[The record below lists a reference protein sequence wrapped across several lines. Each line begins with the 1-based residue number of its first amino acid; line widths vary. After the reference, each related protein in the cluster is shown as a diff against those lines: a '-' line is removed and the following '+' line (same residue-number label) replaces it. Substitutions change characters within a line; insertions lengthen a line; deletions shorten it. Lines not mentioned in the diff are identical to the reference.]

1 MLKRLVL
8 ILITIAASAALIG
21 SLTLW
26 VVLSRW
32 IPTKGKALVIETVER
47 HVPVVVSI
55 GAMRYELFRGFALED
70 VHAVDP
76 LSGDTWLAA
85 PSMRIRVGWLPL
97 LLQKHVVFHARAPI
111 TAPCT
116 TTLALSGRYRLRQ
129 PALKLEIKSAEI
141 PLSSL
146 TAPLTRYVPSS
157 LQDGTVQLQLRV
169 RRAPDLP
176 LEISGRVTGAQLVWV
191 GPSWRLTGDAA
202 VEGTTQPL
210 RTARGRWLI
219 EADARLSRALL
230 EGFPIVGPISEIH
243 GAIRISPEQLDIQ
256 QLAGT
261 ALGSPWTLEGTVAM
275 GARPS
280 FEALITSRAALGPLA
295 AAFPTLASS
304 WQPAG
309 AADVRAV
316 CRGPLTPQ
324 PVVDCLA
331 HAEFREVTLTGSRLA
346 QPITRIAG
354 TVVHDLL
361 ARQLSIIRLE
371 GSVLDEALSLNGDLT
386 LSSPPILSLVLTG
399 TLPLTVLAPW
409 LPPDSAFTQLEGTA
423 VLELHIEG
431 RGDAPRYL
439 GRVELHDARADIAPL
454 AKRLEG
460 VTGQILLT
468 EQEIATRGMTLRVGD
483 QPLTLTGSVV
493 PGAVPS
499 VTATV
504 QFPEGWCRLVSR
516 ISPEELVIDEGELK
530 VRHSQVRLR
539 GRISR
544 TREHSSAVRIE
555 GFVELGELHALPFAP
570 LPALEPWRLQGQTAI
585 EATFQGRLSHWTDA
599 DIQGGIRAEA
609 VRIRDVPLEQ
619 VVGSFEQAD
628 RVLRLRIPSAVAAG
642 GRFSG
647 ELTLDTRSRATGYA
661 LNVDLVGLQ
670 LERLRDTMPAWRGRD
685 VSGQASTRLA
695 ATGIWPQRSSWRGE
709 GWLSASGEQL
719 GNVPLLDKLFR
730 GLFGALANRLG
741 LETLRR
747 GQVRQAAVSWRLA
760 NERLFTDDLRF
771 GGLAAGEP
779 VALYAKGSVGLDGTL
794 DFVIEPEFSEGM
806 ILQAPTTSTLA
817 STILKAADRLERLRR
832 LVGRHRLTGTLK
844 NPDYR
849 FELSTQEIFKQLA
862 PVPGD
867 LLENLFDAVR

>member
-1 MLKRLVL
+1 MLKRIVV
-8 ILITIAASAALIG
+8 TIVMAVVSLSLIG
-21 SLTLW
+21 SLALW

-32 IPTKGKALVIETVER
+32 VPTKGKALVIETVER

-55 GAMRYELFRGFALED
+55 GAMRYELFRGFALDD

-97 LLQKHVVFHARAPI
+97 LLQKHVVFHASAPI

-129 PALKLEIKSAEI
+129 PSLTLEIKSVNI

-157 LQDGTVQLQLRV
+157 LQDGTLQFQLHLRQ
-169 RRAPDLP
+169 APDLP
-176 LEISGRVTGAQLVWV
+176 WEISGRVTGAQLVWV
-191 GPSWRLTGDAA
+191 GPSWRLTGDAT
-202 VEGTTQPL
+202 VEGRAQPP
-210 RTARGRWLI
+210 RTGRDRWLI
-219 EADARLSRALL
+219 EAEARLSRALL
-230 EGFPIVGPISEIH
+230 EGLSTVGPISEIH
-243 GAIRISPEQLDIQ
+243 GAIRISQEQLDIH
-256 QLAGT
+256 QLTGT

-331 HAEFREVTLTGSRLA
+331 HAEFREVTLTGSRLT

-354 TVVHDLL
+354 TVEHDLL

-371 GSVLDEALSLNGDLT
+371 GSVLDEALSLNGDVT
-386 LSSPPILSLVLTG
+386 WSSPPILSLDVKG
-399 TLPLTVLAPW
+399 ILPLTVLAGW
-409 LPPDSAFTQLEGTA
+409 LPPNSALTQLDGTA
-423 VLELHIEG
+423 VLDLHIEG

-483 QPLTLTGSVV
+483 QPLTLTGSVA

-504 QFPEGWCRLVSR
+504 QFPEGWCRVMSR
-516 ISPEELVIDEGELK
+516 ISPEDLLIDEGELR

-555 GFVELGELHALPFAP
+555 GLVELGELHALPFAP
-570 LPALEPWRLQGQTAI
+570 LPALEPWRLQGQAAV
-585 EATFQGRLSHWTDA
+585 EGTFQGRLSHWTDA
-599 DIQGGIRAEA
+599 DIQGRIRAEA

-619 VVGSFEQAD
+619 VVGSLEQED
-628 RVLRLRIPSAVAAG
+628 RVLRLRIPSATAAG

-647 ELTLDTRSRATGYA
+647 ELSVDHRKRSRGYLIQADLTG
-661 LNVDLVGLQ
+661 VQ
-670 LERLRDTMPAWRGRD
+670 LEHLTHVIPAWRARS
-685 VSGQASTRLA
+685 VTGQASGHLTLSGTWEDR
-695 ATGIWPQRSSWRGE
+695 ATWSGN
-709 GWLSASGEQL
+709 GWLNAAGERL
-719 GNVPLLDKLFR
+719 GDVPLLDKLFR
-730 GLFGALANRLG
+730 GLFGVLGDRLG
-741 LETLRR
+741 LEMLRR
-747 GQVRQAAVSWRLA
+747 AEITQASVQWRLG
-760 NERLFTDDLRF
+760 NERFRTDDLRL
-771 GGLAAGEP
+771 GGLAGTEP
-779 VALYAKGSVGLDGTL
+779 VAVYAKGSVGLDQTL
-794 DFVIEPEFSEGM
+794 DFVIEPELSEGM
-806 ILQAPTTSTLA
+806 VLQAPTTSALA
-817 STILKAADRLERLRR
+817 RTVLKAAGQLERLRR
-832 LVGRHRLTGTLK
+832 LIGRHRLTGTIK
-844 NPDYR
+844 QPAYR
-849 FELSTQEIFKQLA
+849 FELGTQEIFKQLA